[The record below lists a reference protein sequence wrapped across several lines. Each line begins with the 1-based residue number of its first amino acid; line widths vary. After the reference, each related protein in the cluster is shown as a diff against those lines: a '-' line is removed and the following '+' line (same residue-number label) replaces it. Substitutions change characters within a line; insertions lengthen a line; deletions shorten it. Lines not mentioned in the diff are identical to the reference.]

1 MKDRM
6 TLGFD
11 CDAAESAALTMAD
24 DYAIERIF
32 NAVDWELAEKCRKRQ
47 IDNAIRRLASKD
59 RSFARSVLKGKRWE
73 ELGISKQ
80 AFSCKLKKV
89 CDLLETPV
97 NRGRKR
103 LSSMRGECVF
113 G

>member
-1 MKDRM
+1 MTHRM

-11 CDAAESAALTMAD
+11 CDAAETAALTLAD
-24 DYAIERIF
+24 DYAIERIV
-32 NAVDWELAEKCRKRQ
+32 NAVDWERTEKCRKRQ

-73 ELGISKQ
+73 DLGLSKQ
-80 AFSCKLKKV
+80 AFSCKLKKI
-89 CDLLETPV
+89 CGLLETPV
-97 NRGRKR
+97 NKGRKR
-103 LSSMRGECVF
+103 LSNMRGECVF

>member
-6 TLGFD
+6 TLGR
-11 CDAAESAALTMAD
+11 DADVRDLTAD
-24 DYAIERIF
+24 IGADPYATERIF
-32 NAVDWELAEKCRKRQ
+32 AAIDWERDEKRRKGL
-47 IDNAIRRLASKD
+47 IDNAIRRLAKKD
-59 RSFARSVLKGKRWE
+59 RPFARSVLKGRRWE
-73 ELGISKQ
+73 EMGISKQ
-80 AFSCKLKKV
+80 AFYCKLKKV

-103 LSSMRGECVF
+103 LLDVGGEKVF